1 MSKKLVLVSPD
12 GGEYAPASKREETRL
27 LARGYTVKKDK
38 PAPAPAPAPAAAS
51 KSAGSDKK

>member
-38 PAPAPAPAPAAAS
+38 PAPAPAPAAAS
-51 KSAGSDKK
+51 KPAGSDKK